1 MNSIALAV
9 VRGFGFPNVK
19 LLQQD
24 LPFFQVS
31 KQGTSASAPILT
43 ETIKRT
49 SKESALRHTSS
60 FMGGKIVAVGDVQQL
75 PPTPSPSVSSS
86 EAAFAAAAAN
96 EGLAKVVQHRT
107 SLDPERG
114 MEGVLA
120 SNNNSVSINELSN
133 RYGASPVTTT
143 TTTSLEGGL
152 EGMSLNSGDY
162 RDSAPEGI
170 AVTHHQQTSVNDP
183 VVSGGLFTYSS
194 SEMVE
199 REYISPQQLV
209 GQVDEYN
216 NTTTTQQSLRG
227 IGGGYDSQRSHEHR
241 PQPPPTILLPEQ
253 TMVDKEFGVL
263 QHQADQ
269 SDAEAHHAY
278 GLPAYLVVSPS
289 CHDGKQMVLD
299 HNGKQVLLDPNAREY
314 TPSQSLCAS
323 PVLPPGLL
331 HMAVPTPY
339 HIEQPHLYTQGV
351 DVGQP
356 ASRMV
361 YGPDYSGGS
370 MFPLYCNGGAVGFAP
385 VTGPQSPTTWEHLA
399 VPDLMQHQS
408 SQGSPSGILTPAPA
422 IGLGQPVHSHHLP
435 YATIQPFMSVG
446 CPTMAASGSS
456 LIAHPALTGREHVSR
471 ALLLNGVPIDMDEH
485 QLKKEMEEWGPV
497 RALGMERQHEG
508 LVTVHYYDLRHTKE
522 ALGDIQQQHLWHQQR
537 MQRRFQ
543 RQRSGGPH
551 LHGESGYDRQ
561 DRGKHADRALDEA
574 ACDLGLATTRGL
586 IAGKVMWAQY
596 TSPSGAFAGPDA
608 LNQGTLV
615 VFNLDADMPLDK
627 LKAVFEEYGTVKE
640 LRETPAKKL
649 HKFVEFYD
657 VRDAAKALKSLDNQ
671 EIGGKRVK
679 IEISRPGGQA
689 YKARVAQQAQVQQ
702 EQSAPLF
709 AGTSSRSS
717 KACTAAGG
725 VPGPMYV
732 SWNADSAG
740 SPNQA
745 INSQH
750 TGPPYLW
757 TGYGSITGD
766 FGRENNPHSGQR
778 RGDGFSSRRKRIAS
792 MNGNGGSYGR
802 FELMQQCQSGKM
814 ASRDGSGTGKPSLP
828 MKSSSS
834 QSVLSQYIFDE
845 GDQQS
850 NESPRTTLMIKN
862 IPNKYSQAMLLQLL
876 DRHCLHSNSNLEDP
890 NEPPSAYDFVYLPI
904 DFKNRCNLGYAFV
917 NFTSVEATR
926 RLYKAFH
933 AQQWEAFNSRKICQ
947 VTYAR
952 VQGRA
957 ALEEHFRNSRFA
969 CDNDEYLPLCFSP
982 PRNGTTPSPPTVAAG
997 HSVGCAVGSSSSHE
1011 DQGSGWMTRD
1021 GDVRER
1027 AGDENT
1033 KRVPSNGINHNHE
1046 QEMEQAGVH
1055 GRVLGGNRTNG
1066 PQHHR

>member
-1 MNSIALAV
+1 MNSVALAV

-19 LLQQD
+19 LQQQD

-43 ETIKRT
+43 ETITRT
-49 SKESALRHTSS
+49 SRESALRHTSS

-75 PPTPSPSVSSS
+75 PPAPSPSVSSS

-96 EGLAKVVQHRT
+96 EGFVKVVQHCT

-120 SNNNSVSINELSN
+120 GNNNSVSINELSN

-170 AVTHHQQTSVNDP
+170 AVTHHQQTSVNEP
-183 VVSGGLFTYSS
+183 VVNGGLFTYSS

-227 IGGGYDSQRSHEHR
+227 IGGYDSQRSHEHR

-679 IEISRPGGQA
+679 IEFSRPGGQA

-717 KACTAAGG
+717 ISCTAAGG

-740 SPNQA
+740 GPNQA
-745 INSQH
+745 INSQQ
-750 TGPPYLW
+750 TGPP
-757 TGYGSITGD
+757 
-766 FGRENNPHSGQR
+766 ENNTHSGQR

>member
-1 MNSIALAV
+1 MNSVALAV

-43 ETIKRT
+43 ETITRT

-60 FMGGKIVAVGDVQQL
+60 FMGGKIVAVGDVQQM

-120 SNNNSVSINELSN
+120 GNNNSVSINELSN
-133 RYGASPVTTT
+133 RYGASPVTT

-170 AVTHHQQTSVNDP
+170 AVTHHQQTSVNEP
-183 VVSGGLFTYSS
+183 VVNGGLFTYSS

-263 QHQADQ
+263 QHEADQ

-627 LKAVFEEYGTVKE
+627 LKAVFEEYGM
-640 LRETPAKKL
+640 
-649 HKFVEFYD
+649 H
-657 VRDAAKALKSLDNQ
+657 
-671 EIGGKRVK
+671 
-679 IEISRPGGQA
+679 
-689 YKARVAQQAQVQQ
+689 
-702 EQSAPLF
+702 
-709 AGTSSRSS
+709 SSTQLSS
-717 KACTAAGG
+717 FL
-725 VPGPMYV
+725 VMS
-732 SWNADSAG
+732 SWV
-740 SPNQA
+740 
-745 INSQH
+745 
-750 TGPPYLW
+750 
-757 TGYGSITGD
+757 
-766 FGRENNPHSGQR
+766 F
-778 RGDGFSSRRKRIAS
+778 
-792 MNGNGGSYGR
+792 
-802 FELMQQCQSGKM
+802 QCFCCMG
-814 ASRDGSGTGKPSLP
+814 
-828 MKSSSS
+828 
-834 QSVLSQYIFDE
+834 
-845 GDQQS
+845 
-850 NESPRTTLMIKN
+850 
-862 IPNKYSQAMLLQLL
+862 
-876 DRHCLHSNSNLEDP
+876 
-890 NEPPSAYDFVYLPI
+890 
-904 DFKNRCNLGYAFV
+904 
-917 NFTSVEATR
+917 
-926 RLYKAFH
+926 
-933 AQQWEAFNSRKICQ
+933 
-947 VTYAR
+947 
-952 VQGRA
+952 
-957 ALEEHFRNSRFA
+957 
-969 CDNDEYLPLCFSP
+969 
-982 PRNGTTPSPPTVAAG
+982 
-997 HSVGCAVGSSSSHE
+997 
-1011 DQGSGWMTRD
+1011 
-1021 GDVRER
+1021 
-1027 AGDENT
+1027 
-1033 KRVPSNGINHNHE
+1033 
-1046 QEMEQAGVH
+1046 
-1055 GRVLGGNRTNG
+1055 
-1066 PQHHR
+1066 